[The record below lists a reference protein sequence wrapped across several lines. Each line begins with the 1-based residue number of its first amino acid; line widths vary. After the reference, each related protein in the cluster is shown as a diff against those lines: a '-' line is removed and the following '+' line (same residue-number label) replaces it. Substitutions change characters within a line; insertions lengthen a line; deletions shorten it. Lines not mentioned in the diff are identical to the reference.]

1 MPYAIVRIAK
11 LKQVNIAGS
20 GMHVSRGRNTPN
32 ANASMFEE
40 NQTLI
45 YYDDR
50 HLPLKEVVHQKIQS
64 VPQKRKIR
72 TDAVHCVE
80 ILLTASPE
88 YFRPDNPGKYGDYQA
103 DKLADWTAATVDWLK
118 QEYGDKIVRAELH
131 LDEATPHIHAYLVPT
146 DENGQLNCK
155 KIFGG
160 RAKMFAFQDSY
171 AAATQHLGLE
181 RGVKN
186 SQAEH
191 TTVKDYY
198 SVVNAASQELDLND
212 LSAVQARAVA
222 YAQMQKDHQ
231 ELERRLKYVADQRDL
246 LSKRLEKTQEE
257 LKVQS
262 QVNRSLNTPEPLV
275 SLARVAC
282 ELGLPSGA
290 FDRGMKSI
298 DLVMETRSTDL
309 IGAAYWL
316 NEKFGSPATIQLVNE
331 RVHQIVTEQLPG
343 GFIPPR
349 PDRDRWSQVKDNLTR
364 ARGLPAKLVEQL
376 HDEGLIYADE
386 GGRLICLYRDFEERV
401 TGAVTIDLG
410 VDELGSDSK
419 PIRRSMT
426 IDGSKL
432 TGGWYYFQAP
442 RQGNIDL
449 VVVLEDVLEAMAYAT
464 LKAEER
470 NTLFLVGHEGGWMPG
485 EQLERVDVV
494 VATKAELSNLPGQ
507 VEYELP
513 ESGSWGKELQVYLT
527 GAMELEEIDLSGEL
541 EVLSQSVSVPITID
555 PNYVEEEEEEEE
567 ERHQYRGLSM

>member
-11 LKQVNIAGS
+11 LKQANIAGS
-20 GMHVSRGRNTPN
+20 GMHVSRGRSTPN
-32 ANASMFEE
+32 ANASMLEE

-45 YYDDR
+45 YYEDR
-50 HLPLKEVVHQKIQS
+50 HLPLKEVVHQKIHS

-88 YFRPDNPGKYGDYQA
+88 YFRPDDPSLYGDYQA
-103 DKLADWTAATVDWLK
+103 DKLDDWVKATVEWLK

-171 AAATQHLGLE
+171 ASATQHLGLE

-186 SQAEH
+186 SRAEH

-212 LSAVQARAVA
+212 ISVVQARAVA

-246 LSKRLEKTQEE
+246 LSKKLEQTQEA
-257 LKVQS
+257 LKVQF
-262 QVNRSLNTPEPLV
+262 QVNRSLSMPEPLI
-275 SLARVAC
+275 SLAQVAC
-282 ELGLPSGA
+282 ELRLSPGA
-290 FDRGMKSI
+290 FARQMQPI

-309 IGAAYWL
+309 VGAAYWL
-316 NEKFGSPATIQLVNE
+316 TERFGAAATMQLVNE
-331 RVHQIVTEQLPG
+331 RVHQLVTEQLPS

-349 PDRDRWSQVKDNLTR
+349 PERDKWGEVKDNLTR
-364 ARGLPAKLVEQL
+364 ARQLPTKLVERL

-401 TGAVTIDLG
+401 TGAVAIDLG
-410 VDELGSDSK
+410 LDELGSDSK
-419 PIRRSMT
+419 PIRKSMT

-432 TGGWYYFQAP
+432 TGGWCYFQAP
-442 RQGNIDL
+442 RQGAIDL
-449 VVVLEDVLEAMAYAT
+449 VVVLEDILEAMAYAT
-464 LKAEER
+464 LKTQER
-470 NTLFLVGHEGGWMPG
+470 NTLLLVGHEGGWMPG

-494 VATKAELSNLPGQ
+494 VATDTQLSNLPGQ

-513 ESGSWGKELQVYLT
+513 ESESWGEDLQVYLA
-527 GAMELEEIDLSGEL
+527 GVMEMEQSDEL
-541 EVLSQSVSVPITID
+541 EVSSESIVVPVTID
-555 PNYVEEEEEEEE
+555 PNYVDQEEEE
-567 ERHQYRGLSM
+567 ERHQYRGLSR

>member
-50 HLPLKEVVHQKIQS
+50 HLPLKEVVHQKIHS

-88 YFRPDNPGKYGDYQA
+88 YFRPDDPSKYGDYQA
-103 DKLADWTAATVDWLK
+103 DKLADWKAATVDWLK

-171 AAATQHLGLE
+171 AAATKHLGLE
-181 RGVKN
+181 RGVRN

-198 SVVNAASQELDLND
+198 SVVNAASQELDIND

-246 LSKRLEKTQEE
+246 LSKKLEQTQEA

-262 QVNRSLNTPEPLV
+262 QVNRSLNTPESLV

-282 ELGLPSGA
+282 ELRLSPGA
-290 FDRGMKSI
+290 FNKQMKPI
-298 DLVMETRSTDL
+298 NLVMENQNTDL

-316 NEKFGSPATIQLVNE
+316 TEKFGAAATIGLVNE
-331 RVHQIVTEQLPG
+331 QVSQLVTEQLPG

-349 PDRDRWSQVKDNLTR
+349 PERDKWGEVKDNLTK
-364 ARGLPAKLVEQL
+364 ARGLPAKLVERL

-386 GGRLICLYRDFEERV
+386 EGKLICLDRDFEERV
-401 TGAVTIDLG
+401 TGAVAIDLG
-410 VDELGSDSK
+410 LDELGNDSK
-419 PIRRSMT
+419 LIHSVMT

-432 TGGWYYFQAP
+432 TGGWCYFQAP
-442 RQGNIDL
+442 RQGAIDL

-494 VATKAELSNLPGQ
+494 VATRAELSNLPEQ

-513 ESGSWGKELQVYLT
+513 ESGSWGEDLQAYLA
-527 GAMELEEIDLSGEL
+527 GAMELEEVEQSGEL
-541 EVLSQSVSVPITID
+541 EVSAESIAVRVTIN
-555 PNYVEEEEEEEE
+555 PNYVDQEEKEE